1 MTSDKKISVRQER
14 AFEVN
19 GRWIDVNFDLRENEL
34 TLLLGPNGC
43 GKTTLLTRLKLAP
56 RLLGGRKA
64 TYMDQAPLRPLTD
77 MNVED
82 ALNVI
87 AEEVAGAKDWR
98 QLEVVE
104 KLGILAFKD
113 RPISALSGGENQKLK
128 LALSLMKPFD
138 LFIADEP
145 MQNLDENARE
155 LFLATFEEMLRAGKT
170 LFIVEHEPEKFS
182 RFNPNAVRFSRSG
195 ERVEADDDR
204 V

>member
-170 LFIVEHEPEKFS
+170 LFIVE
-182 RFNPNAVRFSRSG
+182 
-195 ERVEADDDR
+195 
-204 V
+204 